1 VTLKAVLALM
11 QAAILAAGLALL
23 GSLIVESFERSLRSD
38 ADDLL
43 GARADA
49 LEAAVRARTQVRA
62 DADAL
67 NDLELDPSAFNAFS
81 TPGLLFEVWDAD
93 ARLVAKAP
101 GLPIDGLPWS
111 REARAALLHGR
122 QHLESAPSEGG
133 HWVRVLTRPVV
144 EGGRPVAVV
153 RVGESLQPIDHAVGD
168 LMRPLIVGG
177 ILILVACIVATWV
190 VVSRALEPLESI
202 AATAERIALTG
213 DVSLTVEPEGTGEVR
228 RLAVAFNRMIE
239 RLRRLLES
247 QRQLLADTSHE
258 LRNPLTVVRTD
269 LDLLGR
275 ELDSETRQE
284 VAAEAAEEAER
295 MSRLV
300 ADLLYLTRE
309 EHVERGPAEPV
320 RLDHLADEVVDRL
333 QQVAPDHH
341 VRLGHADPVIVLGN
355 RDRLHQ
361 LVTNL
366 IENGI
371 RYTPTGGHVTVH
383 VRIADVSA
391 ARLEVIDDGIGI
403 APEHLPRVFD
413 RFYRVDPARARTTGG
428 TGLGLAIVKHVA
440 ESHGGTVEAASE
452 PGAGSTFTVTLPAEP
467 VAAESAPTL
476 ASPGPTCR
484 DLDSP
489 ADPAIVPSGR
499 AAGSQP
505 AETPPTTD
513 HPAPRRRSHRLGG
526 PAGNAWRRSRD
537 ERGS

>member
-1 VTLKAVLALM
+1 VSLKAVLALM
-11 QAAILAAGLALL
+11 QTAILAVGLALL
-23 GSLIVESFERSLRSD
+23 GTLVVESFERSLRTD

-49 LEAAVRARTQVRA
+49 LDTAVRDRMQVRV
-62 DADAL
+62 DDGAL
-67 NDLELDPSAFNAFS
+67 DDLEPDPSAFDAFS
-81 TPGLLFEVWDAD
+81 TPGLLFEVWDAEG
-93 ARLVAKAP
+93 RLVAAAP
-101 GLPIDGLPWS
+101 GLPAGGLPWS
-111 REARAALLHGR
+111 ADARAALSRGQ
-122 QHLESAPSEGG
+122 QHLESAPSGGG

-144 EGGRPVAVV
+144 EDGRLVAIV
-153 RVGESLQPIDHAVGD
+153 RVGESLRPIDRAVAD

-177 ILILVACIVATWV
+177 LLILVASIVVTWV

-213 DVSLTVEPEGTGEVR
+213 DVSLTVEPEGTGEAR
-228 RLAVAFNRMIE
+228 RLAIAFNRMIE

-275 ELDSETRQE
+275 ELDPDTRQE
-284 VAAEAAEEAER
+284 VATEAAEEAER

-309 EHVERGPAEPV
+309 EQVERGPAEAV
-320 RLDHLADEVVDRL
+320 RLHRLVAEVIERL
-333 QQVAPDHH
+333 QQVAPDHE
-341 VRLGHADPVIVLGN
+341 VRLGHADPAIVLGN

-371 RYTPTGGHVTVH
+371 RYTPAGGHVTVD
-383 VRIADVSA
+383 VRITDDRT
-391 ARLEVIDDGIGI
+391 ARLDVVDDGIGI

-413 RFYRVDPARARTTGG
+413 RFYRVDPARARATGG

-440 ESHGGTVEAASE
+440 ESHGGTVEATSE
-452 PGAGSTFTVTLPAEP
+452 PGAGSTFTVILPAEP
-467 VAAESAPTL
+467 TAAEPPTP
-476 ASPGPTCR
+476 ASLEPTIR
-484 DLDSP
+484 DLGSP
-489 ADPAIVPSGR
+489 EDPGVAPSGH
-499 AAGSQP
+499 AVGSQP
-505 AETPPTTD
+505 AETLPTTD
-513 HPAPRRRSHRLGG
+513 HPAPRR
-526 PAGNAWRRSRD
+526 
-537 ERGS
+537 